1 MKNWH
6 EKYKPFGVE
15 RTTTLFGGMDL
26 RLDYAAKK
34 LEAYCMGN
42 IETIEELDEDIA
54 EGINKTWR
62 RPVDY
67 AWNKV

>member
-1 MKNWH
+1 MA
-6 EKYKPFGVE
+6 EE
-15 RTTTLFGGMDL
+15 I
-26 RLDYAAKK
+26 KK
-34 LEAYCMGN
+34 EEQLGN
-42 IETIEELDEDIA
+42 CNFIHDFIDEDIA

>member
-1 MKNWH
+1 
-6 EKYKPFGVE
+6 
-15 RTTTLFGGMDL
+15 
-26 RLDYAAKK
+26 
-34 LEAYCMGN
+34 MGN